1 MLAKRILIAALVGGA
16 LAARPAAAYVD
27 PAAGSMMLQLVL
39 GGLAGL
45 AIALKLL
52 WGRLLNL
59 FGVRPRPEEGE
70 EAHPEEPRGA

>member
-1 MLAKRILIAALVGGA
+1 MVRKLRWGVVLLGLV
-16 LAARPAAAYVD
+16 LLPRPAAAYVD

-52 WGRLLNL
+52 WGRLLTL
-59 FGVRPRPEEGE
+59 FGVRPRPEQGE
-70 EAHPEEPRGA
+70 EAHPEGPRGA